1 MPPYVIASIRTRLA
15 VCPYID
21 SSRASM
27 VERDKNEMG
36 SSVLSIVIIVGLLL
50 SCAICACCYCYV
62 KKYRKK

>member
-1 MPPYVIASIRTRLA
+1 
-15 VCPYID
+15 
-21 SSRASM
+21 M